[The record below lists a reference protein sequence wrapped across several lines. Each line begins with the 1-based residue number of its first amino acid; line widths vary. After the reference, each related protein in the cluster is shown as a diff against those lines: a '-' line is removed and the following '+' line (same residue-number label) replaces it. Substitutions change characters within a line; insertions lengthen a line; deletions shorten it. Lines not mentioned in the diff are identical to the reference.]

1 MAIDKKAVSKHLSEG
16 KSALKSKD
24 YGNYWYAVNKA
35 GALMG
40 AADSVEADDEIT
52 GRINEKLG
60 GPGS

>member
-1 MAIDKKAVSKHLSEG
+1 MAIDKKAVSQHLSEA
-16 KSALKSKD
+16 KKFLAEKD

-40 AADSVEADDEIT
+40 AADSVEADNEIT
-52 GRINEKLG
+52 ERINRKLG